1 MQAVV
6 GKCGADM
13 LWSPV
18 AFEPDDP
25 NCVWEVSKRQPW
37 FADDIPDSVPAW
49 SLAAL
54 WDMVR
59 ARRKVLCFDT
69 DMRAE
74 EVISRLVDAITNQ

>member
-1 MQAVV
+1 MQEVV

-13 LWSPV
+13 LWMPV
-18 AFEPDDP
+18 TFEPDDP
-25 NCVWEVSKRQPW
+25 NCVWEVNKRQLW

-49 SLAAL
+49 SLSAL

-59 ARRKVLCFDT
+59 ARKKVFQFDT

-74 EVISRLVDAITNQ
+74 EVLSLLVDAIANS